1 MRVRDKRVTTWT
13 RLFSPTIYLLDAS
26 SPTHFDINTMSGF
39 DRDQVFVVPV
49 RGVDEGP
56 GTNMEKPSDVLEQLR
71 NFLMNFQVGQRWVYR
86 SVFQSSFDVTT
97 PRCSVRFGAESSCGP
112 TFC

>member
-1 MRVRDKRVTTWT
+1 MIVVLVVDFSKWSKLITLGRARDKRVTVCT
-13 RLFSPTIYLLDAS
+13 RPFLHHSLRRVHPPFPTR
-26 SPTHFDINTMSGF
+26 FDTNTMSGF

-56 GTNMEKPSDVLEQLR
+56 GTNIEKPSDILEQLR

-86 SVFQSSFDVTT
+86 
-97 PRCSVRFGAESSCGP
+97 
-112 TFC
+112 